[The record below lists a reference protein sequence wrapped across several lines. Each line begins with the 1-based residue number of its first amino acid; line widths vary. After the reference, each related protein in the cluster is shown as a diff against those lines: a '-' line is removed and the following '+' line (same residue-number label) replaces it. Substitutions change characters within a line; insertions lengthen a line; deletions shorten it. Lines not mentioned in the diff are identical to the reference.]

1 MKYWRNWWH
10 EYLIAKSVHYLDH
23 SGIPVPIIQILLVLY
38 LLCLIKFS
46 VALHFFFFCFSLFC
60 DIGVIDH
67 LESNA
72 AKKSKPIFFH
82 KVDCCIFWTANS
94 CCALVRWFAG
104 WNLVF
109 GKFFL
114 FLHHEG
120 KRRVI
125 VVLDLLCVSRS
136 RTQPCQNFCSPF
148 WTFFLL
154 FRVFLLYF
162 HFFTSKWGKTC
173 NQKQDL
179 DH

>member
-72 AKKSKPIFFH
+72 AKKSKPNFFT
-82 KVDCCIFWTANS
+82 KLTVVYFEQRTDSAG
-94 CCALVRWFAG
+94 LFAG

-120 KRRVI
+120 KKKNKCNRKVI
-125 VVLDLLCVSRS
+125 SYGFNSNTIEL
-136 RTQPCQNFCSPF
+136 
-148 WTFFLL
+148 
-154 FRVFLLYF
+154 
-162 HFFTSKWGKTC
+162 TC
-173 NQKQDL
+173 
-179 DH
+179 HTCC